1 MKLSDYAK
9 TLGISYLTAWR
20 HYKAGKIPYPTEQ
33 LPTGTVIVDYDPKK
47 ISRGVVKVAIYA
59 RVSSAEN
66 KDNLDRQA
74 ERLSQYAIAKGY
86 QIAYVIKEVGS
97 GLNDNRKKLEKL
109 FLKDDYDILLV
120 EHKDRLGRFGTHY
133 IDILLKRLG
142 VNLEVVNLADN
153 GETAL
158 KTGFPSQGTANPEGR
173 DELMQDLVAIITSFA
188 ARLYGQRRAKRKID
202 LIVETLNSKTD

>member
-1 MKLSDYAK
+1 MSDYAK

-47 ISRGVVKVAIYA
+47 ISGGVRRVAIYA

-74 ERLSQYAIAKGY
+74 IGLTEYATAKGY
-86 QIAYVIKEVGS
+86 QIAYIVKEIGS

-109 FLKDDYDILLV
+109 LLKDDYDILLV

-133 IDILLKRLG
+133 MDILLTRLG
-142 VNLEVVNLADN
+142 VNLEIVNLADN
-153 GETAL
+153 
-158 KTGFPSQGTANPEGR
+158 GR

-188 ARLYGQRRAKRKID
+188 ARLYGQRRAKRKTEK
-202 LIVETLNSKTD
+202 IVEALNSPTD

>member
-47 ISRGVVKVAIYA
+47 TSGGVVRVAIYA

-66 KDNLDRQA
+66 RDNLDRQA
-74 ERLSQYAIAKGY
+74 ERLNQYAIAKGY
-86 QIAYVIKEVGS
+86 QIVYIVKEIGS
-97 GLNDNRKKLEKL
+97 GLNDNRKKLERL
-109 FLKDDYDILLV
+109 LLKDDYDILLV

-133 IDILLKRLG
+133 IDILLRRLG
-142 VNLEVVNLADN
+142 VNLEIVNLADN
-153 GETAL
+153 
-158 KTGFPSQGTANPEGR
+158 GR

-188 ARLYGQRRAKRKID
+188 ARLYGQRRAKRKTEK
-202 LIVETLNSKTD
+202 IVEALNSPGD